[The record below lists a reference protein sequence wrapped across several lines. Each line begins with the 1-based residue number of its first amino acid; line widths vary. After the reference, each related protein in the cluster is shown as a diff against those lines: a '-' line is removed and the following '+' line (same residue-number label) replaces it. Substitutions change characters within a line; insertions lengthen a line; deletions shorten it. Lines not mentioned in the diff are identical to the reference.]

1 MKVQDK
7 LDYIE
12 REINLVPNY
21 NSYIKETKRECLLN
35 YKARLFELEQVD
47 KEIVLSFDYA
57 NEIYNKAENK
67 EKQVFISKI
76 IDISVGI
83 EKHIF
88 APELNKLVLTTQF
101 KAGKKIEPNYIKVPS
116 CYDYKQV
123 REHLQKLS
131 LYDIKS
137 ILLHYNLKI

>member
-1 MKVQDK
+1 MNTQEK
-7 LDYIE
+7 LKHIE
-12 REINLVPNY
+12 KQINLVPNY
-21 NSYIKETKRECLLN
+21 NLYIKDTKKECILN
-35 YKARLFELEQVD
+35 YRTRLFELEQVE
-47 KEIVLSFDYA
+47 KEKVLAFDYQR
-57 NEIYNKAENK
+57 EVYNKAENK
-67 EKQVFISKI
+67 EKQFFISKL

-88 APELNKLVLTTQF
+88 APELNKLILTTQF

-131 LYDIKS
+131 LCDIKN
-137 ILLHYNLKI
+137 ILLHYNLKL